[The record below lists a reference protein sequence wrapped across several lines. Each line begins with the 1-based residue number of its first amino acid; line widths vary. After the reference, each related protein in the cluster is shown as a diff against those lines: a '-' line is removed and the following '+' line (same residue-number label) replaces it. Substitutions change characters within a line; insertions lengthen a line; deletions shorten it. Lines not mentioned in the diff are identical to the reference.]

1 MFNVE
6 IDPELASFINK
17 NNWEMVEEHERIF
30 RKNHQRCSVKKL
42 FLNILQYSQENT
54 YVGVPF

>member
-30 RKNHQRCSVKKL
+30 RKNHQSCSVKKL

>member
-17 NNWEMVEEHERIF
+17 NNWEMVEEHEQIF
-30 RKNHQRCSVKKL
+30 RNIHQRCSIKKL
-42 FLNILQYSQENT
+42 FLKMLQYSQENT
-54 YVGVPF
+54 CVGVPF